1 MSKARILVVEDDK
14 IISMEIK
21 DRLQSLGYNVVAVVF
36 SGEEAIEKASVIL
49 PDLVLMDIRLQ
60 GKIDG
65 IEAAEKI
72 RSALDIPV
80 IYLTAYTDEA
90 TLQRAKVTEPYG
102 YIVKPLEERELHSAI
117 EISLYKHRAEKKI
130 KESEVRYRAIVESFD
145 GFIYINTSD
154 YVLKFLNK
162 NLMDYIK
169 HDATGELCYKAIYS
183 RESVCPWCVND
194 LVMKGKTVRSERFNS
209 RDNRW
214 FYEVSTPINHA
225 DGFVSKQSMIQDI
238 TERKEAEESV
248 LNSLK
253 EKEVML
259 SEIHHRVKNNLQII
273 TSLLRLQS
281 TYIEDPK
288 ALNSFKVSQD
298 RVNSMAL
305 IHEKLYRSKSLSKI
319 DFEDYIKKLITH
331 LSQVYGAYED
341 RIHVNINA
349 KDVWLSVDTAI
360 PCGLIINELVSNSL
374 KHAFADDR
382 GGIINVELQLNGRNH
397 YLLTIKDNGKGLPEN
412 IDIQSTESLGLQLV
426 NTLTKQLAGTVEI
439 NRNDGTEFNIK
450 FEESNY
456 KNRGTED

>member
-1 MSKARILVVEDDK
+1 MQKAKILVVEDDK

-21 DRLQSLGYNVVAVVF
+21 DRLQSLGYEVAAVVF
-36 SGEEAIEKASVIL
+36 SGEEAIEKATSIL
-49 PDLVLMDIRLQ
+49 PELVLMDIRLQ

-72 RSALDIPV
+72 KAALDIPV

-145 GFIYINTSD
+145 GFIYINTPD

-162 NLMDYIK
+162 NIIDYIRR
-169 HDATGELCYKAIYS
+169 DATGELCYKAIYG
-183 RESVCPWCVND
+183 RESVCPWCVSD
-194 LVMKGKTVRSERFNS
+194 LVMKGKTVRVERFNT
-209 RDNRW
+209 RDDRW

-225 DGFVSKQSMIQDI
+225 DGFVSKQSMIMDI
-238 TERKEAEESV
+238 TERKESEEKL

-281 TYIEDPK
+281 ANIEDPK

-305 IHEKLYRSKSLSKI
+305 IHEKLYRSKSLSRI
-319 DFEDYIKKLITH
+319 DFEDYLIKLSTH
-331 LSQVYGAYED
+331 LFQVYGVSRE
-341 RIHVNINA
+341 RININISA
-349 KDVWLSVDTAI
+349 KDIWLGIDTAI
-360 PCGLIINELVSNSL
+360 PCGLIVNELISNSL
-374 KHAFADDR
+374 KHAFPDERTGKID
-382 GGIINVELQLNGRNH
+382 INLLMNGNRS
-397 YLLTIKDNGKGLPEN
+397 YKLVIKDDGKGLPEN
-412 IDIQSTESLGLQLV
+412 IDYKNTETLGLQLV
-426 NTLTKQLAGTVEI
+426 NTLAKQLAGSIEMDS
-439 NRNDGTEFNIK
+439 REGTEFTIR

-456 KNRGTED
+456 KNRVEEN

>member
-1 MSKARILVVEDDK
+1 MQKSKILVVEDDK

-21 DRLQSLGYNVVAVVF
+21 DRLQTLGYEVPAVVF
-36 SGEEAIEKASVIL
+36 SGEEAIEKARIIL

-65 IEAAEKI
+65 IEAAENIK
-72 RSALDIPV
+72 AECDIPV

-145 GFIYINTSD
+145 GYIYINTAD
-154 YVLKFLNK
+154 YVLKFLN
-162 NLMDYIK
+162 NHMMDYVK
-169 HDATGELCYKAIYS
+169 HDATGELCYKAIYG
-183 RESVCPWCVND
+183 RESVCPWCVSD
-194 LVMKGKTVRSERFNS
+194 VVLKGKTVRSERLNA
-209 RDNRW
+209 RDGRW

-238 TERKEAEESV
+238 TERKEAEEK
-248 LNSLK
+248 LLGSLK

-273 TSLLRLQS
+273 ASLLRLQS
-281 TYIEDPK
+281 ASIADPK

-319 DFEDYIKKLITH
+319 DFEDYLNKLAIH
-331 LSQVYGAYED
+331 LFQVYGVSKE
-341 RIHVNINA
+341 RVQLHISA
-349 KDVWLSVDTAI
+349 KDIWLGIDTAI
-360 PCGLIINELVSNSL
+360 PCGLIINELISNSL
-374 KHAFADDR
+374 KHAFPGNR
-382 GGIINVELQLNGRNH
+382 SG
-397 YLLTIKDNGKGLPEN
+397 N
-412 IDIQSTESLGLQLV
+412 IDIALSMNGGNTYSLVIKDDGMGLPPGLDYNHTESLGLQLV
-426 NTLTKQLAGTVEI
+426 NTLTKQLAGNIEVE
-439 NRNDGTEFNIK
+439 RQGGTEIKIK
-450 FEESNY
+450 FEESSY
-456 KNRGTED
+456 KNRVEKN